1 MNALGARVTEGVPIH
16 DLIPLISECTRRESY
31 GRSTNTHIHI
41 SCRSGVSKQTCGCAK
56 HQHAATAP
64 LGLCVQAAMVHSLC
78 MSHHHTY
85 YVTSSYILCVQ
96 AAMVC
101 VCGCEKEREKER
113 ERGREKE
120 GKRERVC
127 VCAAKGRAPKRLT
140 HESSRLCG
148 SDLNRSPST
157 LNPRLLTLSSSFQ
170 RERGNGERG
179 KCVCERG
186 RSF

>member
-1 MNALGARVTEGVPIH
+1 MHIH
-16 DLIPLISECTRRESY
+16 VCTYVCVYVLRGQIRREQ
-31 GRSTNTHIHI
+31 TNLHKYMCICIYVYIYIHIHI

-64 LGLCVQAAMVHSLC
+64 FGLCVQAAMVHSLC

-140 HESSRLCG
+140 HESSRLVV
-148 SDLNRSPST
+148 RT
-157 LNPRLLTLSSSFQ
+157 
-170 RERGNGERG
+170 
-179 KCVCERG
+179 
-186 RSF
+186 